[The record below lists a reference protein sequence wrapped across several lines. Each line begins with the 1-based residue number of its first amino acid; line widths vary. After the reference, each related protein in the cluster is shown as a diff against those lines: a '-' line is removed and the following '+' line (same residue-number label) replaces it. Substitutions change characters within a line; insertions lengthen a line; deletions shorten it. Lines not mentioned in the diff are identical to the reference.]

1 MKTDRE
7 KERERERERERE
19 MDAVRQRIK
28 DVFPAY
34 TTFSDEGIQF
44 NDENTHPYMPR
55 NIVFEEYTHQKRKYV
70 EILALFGV
78 FVVVSGILTAAVF
91 ATTYK
96 ANFKYEKHIGIYI
109 SINDTL
115 SGAHVHNALEK
126 SRKHMTTMREE
137 DGYMGSI
144 HRACRREESIAMHK

>member
-1 MKTDRE
+1 MKTERKRE
-7 KERERERERERE
+7 GERERERE

-78 FVVVSGILTAAVF
+78 FIVVSGILTAAVF

-109 SINDTL
+109 LINDTL

-126 SRKHMTTMREE
+126 SR
-137 DGYMGSI
+137 
-144 HRACRREESIAMHK
+144 